1 MFIWTYFCLLQSRDI
16 PVQNVNKDDY
26 DASGNYIG
34 NSDIF
39 KRINAMLD
47 NTLDL
52 TNIDQNARK

>member
-1 MFIWTYFCLLQSRDI
+1 M
-16 PVQNVNKDDY
+16 QNVNKDDY